1 VIFVPKKKRRV
12 NKMKLIEKFATEQ
25 LQKYVKIH
33 KEHEKDLD
41 YIG

>member
-1 VIFVPKKKRRV
+1 VKKKKR
-12 NKMKLIEKFATEQ
+12 MSKLKRLEKFATEQ
-25 LQKYVKIH
+25 IEKYVKIH